1 MIIKCVGINNSEP
14 FFDKP
19 IPALL
24 RCCVPGSAIQLLM
37 PDKYISYQQI
47 KWWKGVL
54 LPALAKDSGDS
65 VEYWETLLKTQ
76 VMPDE
81 FTPFY
86 VPIGK
91 QIFPVIPSINKLSV
105 KKMNQM
111 IEGSVAKCHELGLTW
126 VTLPDSELRK
136 IA

>member
-1 MIIKCVGINNSEP
+1 MIIKCVSIIDDQP
-14 FFDKP
+14 LFDKP
-19 IPALL
+19 LAELLDECTPGCALQVL
-24 RCCVPGSAIQLLM
+24 T

-65 VEYWETLLKTQ
+65 VEYWETTLKLA

-86 VPIGK
+86 VPIKK
-91 QIFPVIPSINKLSV
+91 QVFPVIPSINKLSV
-105 KKMNQM
+105 RKMNQM
-111 IEGSVAKCHELGLTW
+111 IEGAVARCHELGLTW

-136 IA
+136 S

>member
-1 MIIKCVGINNSEP
+1 MIIKCVSINDGQP
-14 FFDKP
+14 LFDAP
-19 IPALL
+19 LSGLL
-24 RCCVPGSAIQLLM
+24 KQCVPGAALQVLT

-47 KWWKGVL
+47 KFWKGVL
-54 LPALAKDSGDS
+54 LPALSKDSGDS

-81 FTPFY
+81 FTPYY

-91 QIFPVIPSINKLSV
+91 QVFPIIPSINKLSV
-105 KKMNQM
+105 KKMNQL

-126 VTLPDSELRK
+126 VTLPESELRK
-136 IA
+136 T

>member
-1 MIIKCVGINNSEP
+1 MIIKCVSMNEDQP
-14 FFDKP
+14 LFDKP
-19 IPALL
+19 LAGLIKE
-24 RCCVPGSAIQLLM
+24 CVPGCALQLLT

-65 VEYWETLLKTQ
+65 VEYWETLLKLT
-76 VMPDE
+76 VMPDD
-81 FTPFY
+81 FTPYY
-86 VPIGK
+86 VPIKK
-91 QIFPVIPSINKLSV
+91 QVFPVMPSINKLSV
-105 KKMNQM
+105 KKMNQL

-136 IA
+136 K

>member
-1 MIIKCVGINNSEP
+1 MKTIKVVSIIDNQPMFN
-14 FFDKP
+14 KP
-19 IPALL
+19 LQELL
-24 RCCVPGSAIQLLM
+24 AQCVPGGALTVLT
-37 PDKYISYQQI
+37 PLEYISDQQR

-65 VEYWETLLKTQ
+65 IEYWETTLKLS

-81 FTPFY
+81 FVPFY

-91 QIFPVIPSINKLSV
+91 QVFSVIPSITKLS
-105 KKMNQM
+105 KTKMNQM

-126 VTLPDSELRK
+126 VVLPDSELRS
-136 IA
+136 

>member
-1 MIIKCVGINNSEP
+1 MNEDQP
-14 FFDKP
+14 LFDKP
-19 IPALL
+19 LAGLIKE
-24 RCCVPGSAIQLLM
+24 CVPGCALQLLT

-65 VEYWETLLKTQ
+65 VEYWETLLKLT
-76 VMPDE
+76 VMPDD
-81 FTPFY
+81 FTPYY
-86 VPIGK
+86 VPIKK
-91 QIFPVIPSINKLSV
+91 QVFPVIPSINKLSV
-105 KKMNQM
+105 KKMNQL

-136 IA
+136 K

>member
-1 MIIKCVGINNSEP
+1 MIIKCVSVNEGQP
-14 FFDKP
+14 LFDKP
-19 IPALL
+19 LSDLL
-24 RCCVPGSAIQLLM
+24 KACVPGAALQVLT
-37 PDKYISYQQI
+37 PDKFISYQQI
-47 KWWKGVL
+47 RWWKGVL

-91 QIFPVIPSINKLSV
+91 QVFPVIPSINKLSV

-111 IEGSVAKCHELGLTW
+111 IEGSVAKCHELGLSW

-136 IA
+136 

>member
-1 MIIKCVGINNSEP
+1 MIIKCVSVNNGQP
-14 FFDKP
+14 LFDKP
-19 IPALL
+19 ISELL
-24 RCCVPGSAIQLLM
+24 AECVPGAALQVLT

-65 VEYWETLLKTQ
+65 VEYWETLLKTS
-76 VMPDE
+76 VMTDE

-91 QIFPVIPSINKLSV
+91 QVFPVIPSINKLSV

-111 IEGSVAKCHELGLTW
+111 IEGAVAKCHELGLTW

-136 IA
+136 

>member
-1 MIIKCVGINNSEP
+1 MKSIKVVEIRDGQPIFDRPIKELLDKCEVGGILQVLTPTE
-14 FFDKP
+14 
-19 IPALL
+19 
-24 RCCVPGSAIQLLM
+24 
-37 PDKYISYQQI
+37 YISLQQI
-47 KWWKGVL
+47 KYWKGVL

-76 VMPDE
+76 VMPDD

-91 QIFPVIPSINKLSV
+91 QVFPVVPSINKLSI
-105 KKMNQM
+105 KKMNQL

-136 IA
+136 S

>member
-1 MIIKCVGINNSEP
+1 MIIKCVSIVDDQP
-14 FFDKP
+14 LFDTP
-19 IPALL
+19 LSDLL
-24 RCCVPGSAIQLLM
+24 KQCVPGAALQILT

-47 KWWKGVL
+47 KWFKGVL
-54 LPALAKDSGDS
+54 LPALSKDSGDS
-65 VEYWETLLKTQ
+65 VEYWETLLKTS

-91 QIFPVIPSINKLSV
+91 QVFPIIPSITKLSI
-105 KKMNQM
+105 KKMSLL

-126 VTLPDSELRK
+126 VTLPNAELRK
-136 IA
+136 T

>member
-1 MIIKCVGINNSEP
+1 MLNGATQVAQP
-14 FFDKP
+14 LFDRP
-19 IPALL
+19 LSDLL
-24 RCCVPGSAIQLLM
+24 AQCVPGAALQILT

-47 KWWKGVL
+47 RWFKGVL
-54 LPALAKDSGDS
+54 LPALSKDSGDS
-65 VEYWETLLKTQ
+65 VEYWETLLKTS

-91 QIFPVIPSINKLSV
+91 QVFPIITSINKLSV
-105 KKMNQM
+105 KKMNQL

-126 VTLPDSELRK
+126 VSLPDSELRR
-136 IA
+136 

>member
-1 MIIKCVGINNSEP
+1 MILKCVSMID
-14 FFDKP
+14 DKP
-19 IPALL
+19 LFDGKLEDLIDE
-24 RCCVPGSAIQLLM
+24 CVPGGALKYFS
-37 PDKYISYQQI
+37 PKDYISYQQI

-54 LPALAKDSGDS
+54 LPALSKDSGDS
-65 VEYWETLLKTQ
+65 VEYWETSLKLS

-91 QIFPVIPSINKLSV
+91 QVFPVVPSITKLGI

-111 IEGSVAKCHELGLTW
+111 IEGSVAYCRDNLGLQW
-126 VTLPDSELRK
+126 VVLPDSELRK
-136 IA
+136 

>member
-1 MIIKCVGINNSEP
+1 MILKCVSVVDNQP
-14 FFDKP
+14 LFDKP
-19 IPALL
+19 LSELL
-24 RCCVPGSAIQLLM
+24 SKCVPGAALQILT

-47 KWWKGVL
+47 RWFKGVL

-65 VEYWETLLKTQ
+65 VEYWETLLKTS

-81 FTPFY
+81 FAPFY
-86 VPIGK
+86 VPMGK
-91 QIFPVIPSINKLSV
+91 QVFPVIPSINKLSI
-105 KKMNQM
+105 KKMNQL

-136 IA
+136 P